1 MNLTNDEKLWLAMI
15 LDRAEIEVRTER
27 EGYLRSADLESQL
40 GKVKGLTDKLQFIQ
54 KLQDYCMQRKVEGV
68 V

>member
-15 LDRAEIEVRTER
+15 LDRAEIEVRMER